1 MIFREFFPRGLT
13 ALDDLNEAT
22 LGTRPT
28 MSHVT
33 ARQEVA
39 ALVNA
44 MALTAAKGM
53 AAAET
58 ADQAREAA

>member
-1 MIFREFFPRGLT
+1 MY
-13 ALDDLNEAT
+13 LNEAT

-44 MALTAAKGM
+44 MALTAARGATVEAPSM
-53 AAAET
+53 
-58 ADQAREAA
+58 QARDAA